1 MIFIPILNTFKVI
14 SMGVTNCITVLTA
27 RGINEILKTG
37 GSKAWRLNASH
48 AGKCSYVVCVQNS
61 KIDWGTQEAKHHH
74 AFMIGRIS
82 GISRIPDHPGK
93 RWIINI
99 DSYAEIDIPNQWDG
113 NRNPVSY
120 RNLEDMGIDL
130 SKLNFKPIDSVEPS
144 SLSSVN
150 QTSSDEYDEYEEV
163 DVSVR
168 PLSLK
173 EAKTGLSLYFGV
185 SEDDIQITI
194 KG

>member
-1 MIFIPILNTFKVI
+1 MVI
-14 SMGVTNCITVLTA
+14 SMLSTKCVTVLTA

-61 KIDWGTQEAKHHH
+61 KTDWGTQEAKHHH
-74 AFMIGRIS
+74 AFMVGRIS
-82 GISRIPDHPGK
+82 GISRIPDAQGK

-130 SKLNFKPIDSVEPS
+130 SKLNFKPIGSVEPS
-144 SLSSVN
+144 PLNAVN
-150 QTSSDEYDEYEEV
+150 QTGSDEYAEYEEV
-163 DVSVR
+163 GTTAR

-173 EAKTGLSLYFGV
+173 EAKAGLSLYFGV

>member
-1 MIFIPILNTFKVI
+1 MSGTKCV
-14 SMGVTNCITVLTA
+14 TVLTA
-27 RGINEILKTG
+27 RGITEILKTG
-37 GSKAWRLNASH
+37 GSKAWRLNATH

-82 GISRIPDHPGK
+82 GISRIPDHPKK

-99 DSYAEIDIPNQWDG
+99 DSYAEIDIPDQWDG

-130 SKLNFKPIDSVEPS
+130 DTLDFKPVGHIVSGIK
-144 SLSSVN
+144 
-150 QTSSDEYDEYEEV
+150 QTSGDEYDEYEEV
-163 DVSVR
+163 DASDR

-173 EAKTGLSLYFGV
+173 EAKAGLALHFGV
-185 SEDDIQITI
+185 NEDDIQITI

>member
-1 MIFIPILNTFKVI
+1 MVI
-14 SMGVTNCITVLTA
+14 AMSGTMCVTVLTA

-61 KIDWGTQEAKHHH
+61 KTDWGTQEAKHHH
-74 AFMIGRIS
+74 AFMVGRIS
-82 GISRIPDHPGK
+82 GISRIPDAQGK

-130 SKLNFKPIDSVEPS
+130 SKLNFKPIGCVEPS
-144 SLSSVN
+144 PLNTAN
-150 QTSSDEYDEYEEV
+150 QTGSDEYAEYEEV
-163 DVSVR
+163 GTSAR

-173 EAKTGLSLYFGV
+173 EAKAGLSLYFGI